1 MNFTVAFTLLG
12 SLALLMFGMKT
23 LSEGLQKMAGP
34 QLRNMLQKMTANRFM
49 GAFTGMLV
57 TASIQSSTATTL
69 MTVSFVNAG
78 LLTLA
83 QAISIILGAHVGTTV
98 TAWIMNLGFA
108 FDISLFAYIAAFV
121 GIIMI
126 YMKKQKNLGEFLF
139 GMAFLFLGLVTLRKT
154 GMAMELDQNPDVIEF
169 FKSFDPSSLWTT
181 LTFLLIGTVL
191 TLCVQS
197 SAAIMAI
204 TMTLCSTGVL
214 PIELGIILV
223 LGENIGTT
231 ITSNI
236 AALGANVSARRT
248 AFSHMM
254 INVVGVIWVLCI
266 LHPFFTMVC
275 NIVGCDTTLIN
286 TDMEYAKDN
295 GSMVLAAFHSAFNVA
310 NTLIMIWFVP
320 WIEKAVCFII
330 KPKPEAE
337 DEESRLR
344 FISGGLMQTPE
355 LSILNAKKEIGVFAD
370 RCQRM
375 YGFVQ
380 KLLHTT
386 KGDEFNHLFSRIEKY
401 ESITDKM
408 EVQIANYLNQ
418 VSEGRLSLES
428 KTEIQHML
436 RMVSELESIG
446 DACYNLARTMSRKR
460 QYSQT
465 DFTEK
470 QYEHITNMMS
480 LDDDA
485 LEQMTIVVKYGEQ
498 RYVDLN
504 KSYNLEH
511 EINNYRNQLKNQNIV
526 DIDNHLYDYQMGVY
540 YMDIISECE
549 KLGDYVINV
558 IEATGIR
565 EKKQNGF

>member
-1 MNFTVAFTLLG
+1 MNVFTIFTLLG

-34 QLRNMLQKMTANRFM
+34 QLRNVLQKMTANRFM
-49 GAFTGMLV
+49 GAITGMFV

-83 QAISIILGAHVGTTV
+83 QAISIILGAHIGTTV
-98 TAWIMNLGFA
+98 TAWIMSLGFT
-108 FDISLFAYIAAFV
+108 FDIAIFAYAAAFA
-121 GIIMI
+121 GIILS
-126 YMKKQKNLGEFLF
+126 YMKKYKNMGEFLF

-154 GMAMELDQNPDVIEF
+154 GMAMQLDKNLAMLDF
-169 FKSFDPSSLWTT
+169 FQSFDPQSVWTIVV
-181 LTFLLIGTVL
+181 FLLIGTVL

-214 PIELGIILV
+214 PIELGAILV

-248 AFSHMM
+248 AFSHMF
-254 INVVGVIWVLCI
+254 INVVGVFWVICV

-275 NIVGCDTTLIN
+275 NIVGCDVDIIN
-286 TDMEYAKDN
+286 TDVEYAKEH
-295 GSMVLAAFHSAFNVA
+295 GSVVLAAFHSAFNVS

-320 WIEKAVCFII
+320 VIEKIVCRII
-330 KPKPEAE
+330 KPKPAVE
-337 DEESRLR
+337 DEESRLS
-344 FISGGLMQTPE
+344 FITAGLMQTPE
-355 LSILNAKKEIGVFAD
+355 LSILNAKKEIQVFGE
-370 RCQRM
+370 RCQKM

-380 KLLHTT
+380 TLLHTER
-386 KGDEFNHLFSRIEKY
+386 GEDFNKLFSRIEKY

-408 EVQIANYLNQ
+408 EVEIANYLNQ

-436 RMVSELESIG
+436 REVSELESIG
-446 DACYNLARTMSRKR
+446 DACYNLARSMNRKR
-460 QYSQT
+460 QHTQE

-470 QYEHITNMMS
+470 QKEHIQNMMS
-480 LDDDA
+480 LCEDA
-485 LEQMTIVVKYGEQ
+485 IEQMNVVVKYGEQ

-511 EINNYRNQLKNQNIV
+511 EINNYRNQLKNQNIL
-526 DIDNHLYDYQMGVY
+526 DINNRLYDYQMGVY
-540 YMDIISECE
+540 YMDIIAECE
-549 KLGDYVINV
+549 KLGDYIINV
-558 IEATGIR
+558 IEATAIK
-565 EKKQNGF
+565 EKKANGF

>member
-1 MNFTVAFTLLG
+1 
-12 SLALLMFGMKT
+12 
-23 LSEGLQKMAGP
+23 
-34 QLRNMLQKMTANRFM
+34 
-49 GAFTGMLV
+49 
-57 TASIQSSTATTL
+57 
-69 MTVSFVNAG
+69 
-78 LLTLA
+78 
-83 QAISIILGAHVGTTV
+83 
-98 TAWIMNLGFA
+98 
-108 FDISLFAYIAAFV
+108 
-121 GIIMI
+121 
-126 YMKKQKNLGEFLF
+126 
-139 GMAFLFLGLVTLRKT
+139 
-154 GMAMELDQNPDVIEF
+154 
-169 FKSFDPSSLWTT
+169 
-181 LTFLLIGTVL
+181 
-191 TLCVQS
+191 
-197 SAAIMAI
+197 MAI
-204 TMTLCSTGVL
+204 TMTLCSTGIL

-266 LHPFFTMVC
+266 LHPFFKLVC
-275 NIVGCDTTLIN
+275 NIVGCDTSLLSSDIN
-286 TDMEYAKDN
+286 YAKDN
-295 GSMVLAAFHSAFNVA
+295 GTMVLAAFHTAFNLA

-320 WIEKAVCFII
+320 LIEKIVCIII

-337 DEESRLR
+337 DEESRLK
-344 FISGGLMQTPE
+344 FITAGLMQTPE

-370 RCQRM
+370 RCYKM
-375 YGFVQ
+375 YGFTQ
-380 KLLHTT
+380 KLLHITQ
-386 KGDEFNHLFSRIEKY
+386 GDEFNRLYSRIEKY
-401 ESITDKM
+401 ENITDKM

-446 DACYNLARTMSRKR
+446 DACYNLARTMNRKR
-460 QYSQT
+460 QHSQN

-470 QYEHITNMMS
+470 QYESITNMMS
-480 LDDDA
+480 LGDDA
-485 LEQMTIVVKYGEQ
+485 LEQMVIVVKFGEQ

-504 KSYNLEH
+504 KSYNIEH

>member
-1 MNFTVAFTLLG
+1 MNFTVLFTLLG

-34 QLRNMLQKMTANRFM
+34 QLRNMLQKMTSNRFT
-49 GAFTGMLV
+49 GALTGMLV
-57 TASIQSSTATTL
+57 TAGIQSSTATTL

-78 LLTLA
+78 LLTLT
-83 QAISIILGAHVGTTV
+83 QAIGIIFGANVGTTI

-108 FDISLFAYIAAFV
+108 FDISVFAYIAAFV
-121 GIIMI
+121 GILLI
-126 YMKKQKNLGEFLF
+126 YMKKYKNMGEFLF
-139 GMAFLFLGLVTLRKT
+139 GMSFLFIGLVTLRQT
-154 GMAMELDQNPDVIEF
+154 GVSMELDKNPDVIDF
-169 FKSFDPSSLWTT
+169 FRAFDPNSLLTT
-181 LTFLLIGTVL
+181 LILLIIGTVL

-204 TMTLCSTGVL
+204 TMTLCSTGVM
-214 PIELGIILV
+214 PIQLGIILV

-248 AFSHMM
+248 AFSHTLF
-254 INVVGVIWVLCI
+254 NVVGVIWVLCL
-266 LHPFFTMVC
+266 LHPFYNMVC
-275 NIVGCDTTLIN
+275 DLVGCDPARLS
-286 TDMEYAKDN
+286 TDMDYAKEH
-295 GSMVLAAFHSAFNVA
+295 GSVVLAAFHSAFNIT
-310 NTLIMIWFVP
+310 NTVLLIWFIP
-320 WIEKAVCFII
+320 WIEKLVCIII
-330 KPKPEAE
+330 KPKPEPE

-344 FISGGLMQTPE
+344 FITSGLMQTPE
-355 LSILNAKKEIGVFAD
+355 LSILNAKQEVGVFAD
-370 RCQRM
+370 RCHKM

-380 KLLHTT
+380 QLLHTT
-386 KGDEFNHLFSRIEKY
+386 KGEEFNKLFSRIEKY

-418 VSEGRLSLES
+418 VSEGRLSIES

-446 DACYNLARTMSRKR
+446 DACYNLARSLNRKR
-460 QYSQT
+460 KHTQT
-465 DFTEK
+465 DFTAK
-470 QYEHITNMMS
+470 QYEHIENMMG
-480 LDDDA
+480 LNDAA
-485 LEQMTIVVKYGEQ
+485 LEQMAIVVKYGEQ

-504 KSYNLEH
+504 KSYNIEH
-511 EINNYRNQLKNQNIV
+511 EINNYRNQLKNQNVV
-526 DIDNHLYDYQMGVY
+526 DINNKLYDYQMGVY

-558 IEATGIR
+558 IESTGIR

>member
-1 MNFTVAFTLLG
+1 MNFTVLFTLLG

-34 QLRNMLQKMTANRFM
+34 QLRNMLQKMTSNRFT
-49 GAFTGMLV
+49 GALTGMLV
-57 TASIQSSTATTL
+57 TAGIQSSTATTL

-78 LLTLA
+78 LLTLT
-83 QAISIILGAHVGTTV
+83 QAIGIIFGANVGTTI

-108 FDISLFAYIAAFV
+108 FDISVFAYIAAFV
-121 GIIMI
+121 GILLI
-126 YMKKQKNLGEFLF
+126 YMKKYKNMGEFLF
-139 GMAFLFLGLVTLRKT
+139 GMSFLFIGLVTLRQT
-154 GMAMELDQNPDVIEF
+154 GVSMELDKNPDVIDF
-169 FKSFDPSSLWTT
+169 FRAFDPNSLLTT
-181 LTFLLIGTVL
+181 LILLIIGTVL

-204 TMTLCSTGVL
+204 TMTLCSTGVM
-214 PIELGIILV
+214 PIQLGIILV

-248 AFSHMM
+248 AFSHTLF
-254 INVVGVIWVLCI
+254 NVVGVIWVLCL
-266 LHPFFTMVC
+266 LHPFYNMVC
-275 NIVGCDTTLIN
+275 DLVGCDPTRLS
-286 TDMEYAKDN
+286 TDMDYAKEH
-295 GSMVLAAFHSAFNVA
+295 GSVVLAAFHSAFNIT
-310 NTLIMIWFVP
+310 NTVLLIWFIP
-320 WIEKAVCFII
+320 WIEKLVCIII
-330 KPKPEAE
+330 KPKPEPE

-344 FISGGLMQTPE
+344 FITSGLMQTPE
-355 LSILNAKKEIGVFAD
+355 LSILNAKQEVGVFAD
-370 RCQRM
+370 RCHKM

-380 KLLHTT
+380 QLLHTT
-386 KGDEFNHLFSRIEKY
+386 KGEEFNKLFSRIEKY

-418 VSEGRLSLES
+418 VSEGRLSIES

-446 DACYNLARTMSRKR
+446 DACYNLARSLNRKR
-460 QYSQT
+460 KHTQT
-465 DFTEK
+465 DFTAK
-470 QYEHITNMMS
+470 QYEHIENMMG
-480 LDDDA
+480 LNDAA
-485 LEQMTIVVKYGEQ
+485 LEQMAIVVKYGEQ

-504 KSYNLEH
+504 KSYNIEH
-511 EINNYRNQLKNQNIV
+511 EINNYRNQLKNQNVV
-526 DIDNHLYDYQMGVY
+526 DINNKLYDYQMGVY

-558 IEATGIR
+558 IESTGIR

>member
-1 MNFTVAFTLLG
+1 MSFTVVFTLLG

-49 GAFTGMLV
+49 GAITGMLV

-108 FDISLFAYIAAFV
+108 FDISVFAYIAAFV

-126 YMKKQKNLGEFLF
+126 YTKKQKNLGEFLF
-139 GMAFLFLGLVTLRKT
+139 GMAFLFIGLVTLRKT
-154 GMAMELDQNPDVIEF
+154 GMDMELDKNPAVIDF
-169 FKSFDPSSLWTT
+169 FRSFDPSSLWTT
-181 LTFLLIGTVL
+181 ITFLLIGTVL

-275 NIVGCDTTLIN
+275 HIVGCDTTLIN
-286 TDMEYAKDN
+286 SDMDYAKTN

-320 WIEKAVCFII
+320 WIEKIVCLII

-344 FISGGLMQTPE
+344 FITAGLMQTPE

-370 RCQRM
+370 RCCKM

-380 KLLHTT
+380 QLLHTT

-446 DACYNLARTMSRKR
+446 DACYNLARTLSRKR

-470 QYEHITNMMS
+470 QYEHIGNMMT

-540 YMDIISECE
+540 YMDIIAECE
-549 KLGDYVINV
+549 KLGDYIINV
-558 IEATGIR
+558 IEATGIK